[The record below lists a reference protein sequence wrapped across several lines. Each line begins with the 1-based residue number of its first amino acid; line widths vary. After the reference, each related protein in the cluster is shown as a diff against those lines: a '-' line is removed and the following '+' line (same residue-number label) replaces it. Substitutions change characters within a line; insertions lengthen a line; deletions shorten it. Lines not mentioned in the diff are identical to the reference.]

1 MRQKLFKFVRERKII
16 SSLVLIALVAGGY
29 FGWQKIFP
37 AAEIVRYVTAKV
49 TRGALISSISG
60 TGQVSASNQLDIKTK
75 ASGNVTF
82 VGAKVG
88 DEVKAG
94 TLLLQ
99 IDASDALK
107 SIRDAEA
114 SLESAKLSY
123 EKFIQPADAFTIM
136 QAENSLVQAK
146 ESRQQA
152 VDDLEKAY
160 EDGFNNVS
168 NVFLDLPAIKS
179 GLDDMLYGNSL
190 DSLGSNV
197 GWFYNMII
205 NYSLDSNKEAKAYK
219 YKNEAEKS
227 YNAARNSYDKNFD
240 DYKSVSRVSD
250 SSTMEALILETYNT
264 VKLIADAVKNINN
277 YIDFTQY
284 AMEQSSENVSIPS
297 AMTTYQKSLD
307 SYTGTTNSHLLNLL
321 SAKNSI
327 EDSENSIVSAE
338 RSVNEKTASLA
349 ELKAGADPLDIKT
362 QQISLK
368 QKENSLIDAREK
380 LADYS
385 IRAPFDG
392 VVAALDL
399 KKGDEVSSGTAAA
412 TLITKQRVATI
423 TLNEVDVAKVK
434 AGQKATVTF
443 DAIEDLSITG
453 EVVEVDAL
461 GTVSQGVVSYDVK
474 IVFDVQD
481 ERVKPGMS
489 VSVSIILS
497 SKPDVLLVSSSAIK
511 TQNGENYI
519 EVLINGAPQ
528 KKAVTAG
535 DSNDTMT
542 EITSGLAEGDE
553 VVTQT
558 VTGGSSAS
566 AGSSGS
572 SQSGSRNSG
581 PPGGMM
587 FLRD

>member
-1 MRQKLFKFVRERKII
+1 MIKKMFSFVRERKII
-16 SSLVLIALVAGGY
+16 SGLIVIALAVGVY

-37 AAEIVRYVTAKV
+37 TATTVRYVTAKV
-49 TRGALISSISG
+49 TRGALVNSISG

-94 TLLLQ
+94 TMLVQ

-123 EKFIQPADAFTIM
+123 EKFIQPADALTIM
-136 QAENSLVQAK
+136 QAENSLAQAQ
-146 ESRQQA
+146 ETI
-152 VDDLEKAY
+152 DDTKKSLEKAY
-160 EDGFNNVS
+160 EDGFNSVANA
-168 NVFLDLPAIKS
+168 FLNLPTLIT
-179 GLDDMLYGNSL
+179 GL
-190 DSLGSNV
+190 DSLLHDTTFDQSYSNIDWYANQGV
-197 GWFYNMII
+197 
-205 NYSLDSNKEAKAYK
+205 NYDYENRAKIWKYRDDASAAY
-219 YKNEAEKS
+219 E
-227 YNAARNSYDKNFD
+227 AARQSYEKNFA
-240 DYKSVSRVSD
+240 DYKAASRLSD
-250 SSTMEALILETYNT
+250 DATIEALILETYQT
-264 VKLIADAVKNINN
+264 TGLIADAVKTTNN
-277 YIDFTQY
+277 FLDYVQD
-284 AMEQSSENVSIPS
+284 AMAGYTISKVAIPS
-297 AMTTYQKSLD
+297 GMTTHQSALDTYTSQTNTHLSSLF
-307 SYTGTTNSHLLNLL
+307 
-321 SAKNSI
+321 SASQAI
-327 EDSENSIVSAE
+327 EDDKNSIVSAE

-392 VVAALDL
+392 VVATLDL
-399 KKGDEVSSGTAAA
+399 KKGDEVSSGAAAA

-434 AGQKATVTF
+434 VGQKATITF

-453 EVVEVDAL
+453 EVIEVSAL
-461 GTVSQGVVSYDVK
+461 GTVSQGVVSYTVK

-481 ERVKPGMS
+481 DRIKPGMS
-489 VSVSIILS
+489 VSANIILS
-497 SKPDVLLVSSSAIK
+497 SKPNVLMVSSSAVK
-511 TQNGENYI
+511 TQNNESYVQ
-519 EVLINGAPQ
+519 VLVNGAPQ
-528 KKAVTAG
+528 SKTVVVG
-535 DSNDTMT
+535 DSSDTMT
-542 EITSGLAEGDE
+542 EITSGLSEGDE

-558 VTGGSSAS
+558 VTGGSTAS
-566 AGSSGS
+566 TGSSGS
-572 SQSGSRNSG
+572 GQSSSRNSG